1 MNGKNLNKEQKPIP
15 QLESIYR
22 EHWNHARHFE
32 NVRLWYTKIY
42 VTALGA
48 IFVFMLQAG
57 YSHQMD
63 FSLISALALFGL
75 ILSGMG
81 FLVIIDASLG
91 YIHYITDIVM
101 IYYYWDTME
110 FYRHPAKPVH
120 FVKLLLYFYEIM
132 TVFFAVL
139 FLFYAP
145 QIWTSLAPFH
155 EHPILICVTFI
166 VIYTGMEGLYQLK
179 WKEYFVENW
188 YFIRI
193 LRSDIEGYYWSEWK
207 AWFKDPDF
215 RRKIIYDARKRGILP
230 PP

>member
-1 MNGKNLNKEQKPIP
+1 
-15 QLESIYR
+15 
-22 EHWNHARHFE
+22 
-32 NVRLWYTKIY
+32 
-42 VTALGA
+42 
-48 IFVFMLQAG
+48 
-57 YSHQMD
+57 
-63 FSLISALALFGL
+63 
-75 ILSGMG
+75 
-81 FLVIIDASLG
+81 
-91 YIHYITDIVM
+91 M

-132 TVFFAVL
+132 TALFAVL

-166 VIYTGMEGLYQLK
+166 VIYTGMEGLYQLR

-188 YFIRI
+188 YFIRT

-207 AWFKDPDF
+207 AWFKFSEQFLELRMLLKLSEKGSF
-215 RRKIIYDARKRGILP
+215 RKLQLAKSRLVKRKDKR
-230 PP
+230 